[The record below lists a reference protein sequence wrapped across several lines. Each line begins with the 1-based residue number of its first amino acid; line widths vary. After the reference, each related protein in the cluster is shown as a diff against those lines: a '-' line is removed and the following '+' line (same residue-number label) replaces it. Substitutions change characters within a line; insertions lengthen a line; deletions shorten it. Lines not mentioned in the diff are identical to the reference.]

1 MINSTMIN
9 ASDSTSWSL
18 CLRRA
23 YYDYHL
29 PKGFAPEVDRFEEL
43 VKEMGLEHEREVLAG
58 KGQYEV
64 AQSAEHTE
72 ALMAGKSPVIYQ
84 GTLVDQNLG
93 VVCMPDFLTL
103 EDGQYRA
110 EDAKLAGT
118 MKGKKAQIAQIG
130 AYDIVLG
137 SDRRGRALMPDAE
150 TYDMTDK
157 DLNTAATFLSEMRT
171 VANAD
176 ERPAANY
183 TATKCEACPYRAIC
197 VPEFKN
203 AENLGLDYFVDN
215 RALPK
220 LKELGITTLSGLAAA
235 SSGAISEVPY
245 LKKAEKRQLAI
256 LQAQSLIE
264 KRIIRLAP
272 TPSAGGTPIHLDV
285 ETWPFGGDG
294 AGTVYLWGILPKPY
308 RAEDYEYVWADE
320 ADGGDRKGWMAFL
333 DKVEDLRDK
342 YTGATLVHY
351 TNFELVQIKRYAE
364 RFAMQE
370 NPTVKWLLDDDS
382 SCFDIKGAV
391 SESLIL
397 PVTGYGLKN
406 ICKHK
411 DLFNFQW
418 DIEDSGSQWS
428 VVRYHD
434 YLTTTRMEDKAVI
447 RDELLSYNMD
457 DVRATRELE
466 AWLATVQE

>member
-1 MINSTMIN
+1 M
-9 ASDSTSWSL
+9 L
-18 CLRRA
+18 
-23 YYDYHL
+23 
-29 PKGFAPEVDRFEEL
+29 
-43 VKEMGLEHEREVLAG
+43 
-58 KGQYEV
+58 
-64 AQSAEHTE
+64 
-72 ALMAGKSPVIYQ
+72 
-84 GTLVDQNLG
+84 
-93 VVCMPDFLTL
+93 
-103 EDGQYRA
+103 
-110 EDAKLAGT
+110 
-118 MKGKKAQIAQIG
+118 
-130 AYDIVLG
+130 
-137 SDRRGRALMPDAE
+137 
-150 TYDMTDK
+150 
-157 DLNTAATFLSEMRT
+157 
-171 VANAD
+171 
-176 ERPAANY
+176 

-364 RFAMQE
+364 RFAM
-370 NPTVKWLLDDDS
+370 
-382 SCFDIKGAV
+382 
-391 SESLIL
+391 
-397 PVTGYGLKN
+397 
-406 ICKHK
+406 
-411 DLFNFQW
+411 
-418 DIEDSGSQWS
+418 
-428 VVRYHD
+428 R
-434 YLTTTRMEDKAVI
+434 
-447 RDELLSYNMD
+447 
-457 DVRATRELE
+457 
-466 AWLATVQE
+466 